1 MWEILLSTMKEQGQ
15 SKQSLLIT
23 MHLILKLERG
33 NEWGLFMEA
42 KSQSGWWEC
51 PEQSSPSEENCSLQV
66 LPTSS
71 FPTVHS
77 HRLGAVRGV
86 CMLSCVWL
94 FAIPWTT
101 LAHQVPLSME
111 FSRQKYWA
119 KLPLPTPGD
128 LPNPGIESE
137 SFVYPAFSVGF
148 FFFFFFFFTT
158 SSLRKPTATGRVP
171 LLKMLCWILKVW
183 QLRAVGQQ
191 VSSQILYF

>member
-1 MWEILLSTMKEQGQ
+1 MK
-15 SKQSLLIT
+15 
-23 MHLILKLERG
+23 
-33 NEWGLFMEA
+33 A
-42 KSQSGWWEC
+42 KSQSGLWEC
-51 PEQSSPSEENCSLQV
+51 PEQSSPSEENCSLQG

-137 SFVYPAFSVGF
+137 SFVSPAFSVWLF
-148 FFFFFFFFTT
+148 FFFNHFTT
-158 SSLRKPTATGRVP
+158 WEAHSHRWGAFIENALLDLESVAAAGYWAASFFIDSLFLTKTFIHFYLEDNYFTI
-171 LLKMLCWILKVW
+171 LCWFLPYIDMNHP
-183 QLRAVGQQ
+183 
-191 VSSQILYF
+191 